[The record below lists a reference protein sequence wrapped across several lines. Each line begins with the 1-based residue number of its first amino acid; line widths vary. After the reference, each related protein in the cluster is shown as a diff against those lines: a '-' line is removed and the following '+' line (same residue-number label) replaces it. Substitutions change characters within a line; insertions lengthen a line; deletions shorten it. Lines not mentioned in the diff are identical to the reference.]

1 MKYRF
6 YILLYLTIMCALNF
20 QSQGLMEE
28 KNNFSRQDT
37 LRGSITPERIWW
49 DLTYYH
55 LKVQVDPEKR
65 YISGENTI
73 KYNVL
78 SANQTMQIDL
88 QAPLNITKVTQDGKK
103 LKILH
108 DGNAHFITLTKQQV
122 IGNTESIIVHYK
134 GNPKEAIRAPWD
146 GGFSWKKD
154 SNGNHF
160 VATSC
165 QGLGASVWWPCK
177 DHMYDEVE
185 SMRISVTV
193 PSNLMDVSNGRLES
207 IENHGET
214 TTYNWF
220 VDNPINNY
228 GVNVN
233 IGDYTHFSEVFDGEK
248 GPLSMDYYVLND
260 NIEKAKKQFTDAP
273 KMMKAFE
280 HWFGPY
286 PFYEDGFKL
295 VEVPYLGM
303 EHQSSVTYG
312 NQYKQGYLG
321 RDLSGTGWGL
331 KFDFIIIH
339 ESGHEWFANNI
350 TDTDI
355 ADMWIHESFT
365 NYSESLFLDYY
376 YGKKAAS
383 EYIIGLRKTIANT
396 SPIIGKYNLN
406 KEGSSDMYNKGGNM
420 LHTLRQLID
429 NDEKWRLILR
439 KMNAVFYHQTVT
451 TKQIED
457 FLSKETGFNLN
468 PFFNQYLRAINIPT
482 LEHKIENNTLKYR
495 WTNTN
500 ANFEMPLKTT
510 INGEE
515 KWIYPTSNWKKLELT
530 SADSSFVID
539 ENFYVFTKKVN

>member
-6 YILLYLTIMCALNF
+6 YILLYLTFMCALNF

-88 QAPLNITKVTQDGKK
+88 QAPLNITKVTQDGKN

-122 IGNTESIIVHYK
+122 IGNTESIIVQYE

-154 SNGNHF
+154 ANGKHF
-160 VATSC
+160 IATSC

-193 PSNLMDVSNGRLES
+193 PSHLMDVSNGRLES
-207 IENHGET
+207 VENHGET

-248 GPLSMDYYVLND
+248 GPLSMDYYVLKD
-260 NIEKAKKQFTDAP
+260 NLEKAKKQFTDAP

-350 TDTDI
+350 TDIDI

-383 EYIIGLRKTIANT
+383 EYVIGLRKTIANKT
-396 SPIIGKYNLN
+396 PIIGKYNVN
-406 KEGSSDMYNKGGNM
+406 KSGSSDMYNKGGNM

-439 KMNAVFYHQTVT
+439 KMNADFYHQTVT

-468 PFFNQYLRAINIPT
+468 PFFNQYLRTINIPT
-482 LEHKIENNTLKYR
+482 LEHTIENKTLKYR
-495 WTNTN
+495 WTNTV

-510 INGEE
+510 INGKE

-530 SADSSFVID
+530 SAGTSFLID
-539 ENFYVFTKKVN
+539 ENFYVLLKK

>member
-6 YILLYLTIMCALNF
+6 YILLYLTFMCALNF

-37 LRGSITPERIWW
+37 LRGSITSERIWW

-88 QAPLNITKVTQDGKK
+88 QAPLNITKVTQDGKN

-108 DGNAHFITLTKQQV
+108 DGNAHFITLTKRQV
-122 IGNTESIIVHYK
+122 IGNTESIIVQYE

-154 SNGNHF
+154 ANGKHF
-160 VATSC
+160 IATSC

-233 IGDYTHFSEVFDGEK
+233 IGDYTHFSEIFDGEK
-248 GPLSMDYYVLND
+248 GPLSMDYYVLKD
-260 NIEKAKKQFTDAP
+260 NLEKAKKQFTDAP

-280 HWFGPY
+280 YWFGAY

-350 TDTDI
+350 TDIDI

-376 YGKKAAS
+376 YGKKASS
-383 EYIIGLRKTIANT
+383 EYVIGLRKTIANT

-439 KMNAVFYHQTVT
+439 KMNVEFYHQTVT

-457 FLSKETGFNLN
+457 FLSKETGFNLI
-468 PFFNQYLRAINIPT
+468 PFFNQYLRTINIPT
-482 LEHKIENNTLKYR
+482 LEHKIEKKTLKYR
-495 WTNTN
+495 WTNTV

-510 INGEE
+510 INGKE
-515 KWIYPTSNWKKLELT
+515 KWIYPTSNWKKLALT
-530 SADSSFVID
+530 SAGSSFLID
-539 ENFYVFTKKVN
+539 ENFYVFNKNVN